1 MDVAVRLRD
10 PRELFEQPE
19 RSPLDEDYESWCVV
33 PAAEYLVQVIRG
45 HPAARL
51 VVETP
56 DAERARAGLER
67 FSAARAQ
74 ELDREIHSQLK
85 RALLALIPTGAVF
98 VATLLLSRLAESAG
112 SDWLSSSVSEAL
124 ILIGW
129 VVLWAPIAILGT
141 DVWILTGQ
149 RRAYRKLAS
158 VEVRPA

>member
-1 MDVAVRLRD
+1 MDLAVRLRD

-19 RSPLDEDYESWCVV
+19 RSPLDEDFEPWCIV

-45 HPAARL
+45 HSGTRL

-56 DAERARAGLER
+56 EAERARAGLER
-67 FSAARAQ
+67 YAAARAA
-74 ELDREIHSQLK
+74 ELTREIRSQLK
-85 RALLALIPTGAVF
+85 RALWALIPTGAVF
-98 VATLLLSRLAESAG
+98 VGTVILSRLADG
-112 SDWLSSSVSEAL
+112 SGSHWFSNTVADVL

-141 DVWILTGQ
+141 DVWVLAGL
-149 RRAYRKLAS
+149 RHAYRKLAS